1 MASYGGSLIFQA
13 QEALSQPAHQ
23 QFALRRGIAIQTS
36 AQCDYL
42 VGQLSNLRSDVKIS
56 ASRSRVESET

>member
-1 MASYGGSLIFQA
+1 LPQ
-13 QEALSQPAHQ
+13 LAHQ

-36 AQCDYL
+36 ARCNHL
-42 VGQLSNLRSDVKIS
+42 VGQLSDLRSDVKIS